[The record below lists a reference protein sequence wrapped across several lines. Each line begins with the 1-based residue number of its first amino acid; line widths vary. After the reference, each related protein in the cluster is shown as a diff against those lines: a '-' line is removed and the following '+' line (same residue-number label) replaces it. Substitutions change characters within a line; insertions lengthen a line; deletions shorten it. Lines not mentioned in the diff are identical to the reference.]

1 MKKVFIFLMTMFL
14 LLNSIGYNVYAH
26 YCGEDLRET
35 SIIIETEKS
44 CCEDDAES
52 MDCCD
57 NKAHQVKIE
66 DDFLK
71 TVNIDIEYPC
81 FAILNWYINFIS
93 TADLAKNSD
102 EYFDIS
108 PHISIQ
114 PKLNILYS
122 NFRI

>member
-35 SIIIETEKS
+35 SIIVETEKS
-44 CCEDDAES
+44 CCEEDAEP

-71 TVNIDIEYPC
+71 TVKIDIEYPSY
-81 FAILNWYINFIS
+81 AILNWYINFIS
-93 TADLAKNSD
+93 SADLANNAN
-102 EYFDIS
+102 EYFDVS
-108 PHISIQ
+108 PHIPNQ
-114 PKLNILYS
+114 PKLNILFS